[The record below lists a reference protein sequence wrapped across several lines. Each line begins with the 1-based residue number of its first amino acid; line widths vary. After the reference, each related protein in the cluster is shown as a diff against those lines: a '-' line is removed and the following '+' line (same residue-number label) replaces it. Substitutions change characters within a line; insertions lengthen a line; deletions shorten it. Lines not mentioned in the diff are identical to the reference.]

1 MEVWPSGLRQRMII
15 KSFKYKLYPTI
26 IQQQILEEWSIQ
38 LKKLWN
44 VANEQRLWILSKI
57 PIQKNSR
64 TGFEIWP
71 SNRNQTCKK
80 TGNKIYGQE
89 HEAQELAKID
99 PNGIGILPA
108 KIRNACLEQL
118 DRSWQSFYKKV
129 SKKPKFKTKR
139 DKISFTIK
147 SNCEVLLKEV
157 ENEKIRVIKLG
168 IVKAKIHRKFE
179 GKPLYFTI
187 TKDSTGKW
195 YVSVTC
201 EITNFIKKESNQLIG
216 IDRGVKNIIADS
228 NGKIIPN
235 LKISEKIKLKLNK
248 LRRKFSKQKK
258 GSENSKKTLLKINKL
273 NFKQINRRNDF
284 YHKITKNYSN
294 NNSTII
300 LEELKTKEM
309 IKKDNRKTKLNSLI
323 KFSAWKMLENQ
334 FRYKLNWYQKNGKL
348 ILVKPYNTSRICFRC
363 KYCEKANRKED
374 FFECLKCGHEDHA
387 DTNAAKNI
395 LFFGTK

>member
-1 MEVWPSGLRQRMII
+1 M
-15 KSFKYKLYPTI
+15 
-26 IQQQILEEWSIQ
+26 
-38 LKKLWN
+38 
-44 VANEQRLWILSKI
+44 
-57 PIQKNSR
+57 
-64 TGFEIWP
+64 
-71 SNRNQTCKK
+71 
-80 TGNKIYGQE
+80 
-89 HEAQELAKID
+89 
-99 PNGIGILPA
+99 
-108 KIRNACLEQL
+108 
-118 DRSWQSFYKKV
+118 
-129 SKKPKFKTKR
+129 
-139 DKISFTIK
+139 
-147 SNCEVLLKEV
+147 
-157 ENEKIRVIKLG
+157 
-168 IVKAKIHRKFE
+168 
-179 GKPLYFTI
+179 YFTI

-195 YVSVTC
+195 YVSITC
-201 EITNFIKKESNQLIG
+201 EITNFIKKESIQTIG

-235 LKISEKIKLKLNK
+235 LIISEKIKLKLNK

-294 NNSTII
+294 NNSIII

-309 IKKDNRKTKLNSLI
+309 VKKDNGKTKLNSLI

-348 ILVKPYNTSRICFRC
+348 ILIKPYNTSRICFKC
-363 KYCEKANRKED
+363 KYCDKANRKEYN
-374 FFECLKCGHEDHA
+374 FKCLKCGHEDHA